1 MAPLVIPGTVQ
12 VAIEMSCSG
21 QPVWHVVHIFIDDSL
36 DTPTQTLTEVRDAW
50 EASGGPLKNHSDA
63 VTMVGYHYTD
73 LRSTSGPVAFLGS
86 SESGL
91 GTASLSTMA
100 ACALI
105 KLSSGTRD
113 RSKNGRLYHGPLAEG
128 DIASNGRTIEGTK
141 LTNLATAYNQFRT
154 AINVGER
161 KWVIA
166 SRKNLTSFPIDS
178 ISVASIVA
186 TQRRRL
192 R

>member
-21 QPVWHVVHIFIDDSL
+21 QPVWHVVHIFIDEGL
-36 DTPTQTLTEVRDAW
+36 DTPATTLADVKTAW
-50 EASGGPLKNHSDA
+50 EASGGPLKQHSDA

-73 LRSTSGPVAFLGS
+73 LRFPDGSVAFLGS
-86 SESGL
+86 STAGL
-91 GTASLSTMA
+91 GTQSLSTMA
-100 ACALI
+100 ACALV

-128 DIASNGRTIEGTK
+128 DIAANGRTIEGTK
-141 LTNLATAYNQFRT
+141 LTSLATAYNQFRT
-154 AINVGER
+154 AINVGSR

-166 SRKNLTSFPIDS
+166 SRKNLTSFPIES
-178 ISVASIVA
+178 VSVASIVA